1 MTGNGGK
8 RSSDLSEDATIR
20 HHLFDFSALFFARAR
35 IPASLSSCQADRTK
49 KRLKGFSTF
58 YRRATFSQ
66 AHWGNFSH
74 YTAAKRLEPDVKG
87 INKTCKDTEN
97 MMF

>member
-1 MTGNGGK
+1 MVG
-8 RSSDLSEDATIR
+8 SEAVTCRRTRRYGITYSI
-20 HHLFDFSALFFARAR
+20 FSALFFARAR
-35 IPASLSSCQADRTK
+35 IPASLSSCQADRAK

-66 AHWGNFSH
+66 AHQGNFSH
-74 YTAAKRLEPDVKG
+74 YTATKRLEPDAKG

>member
-1 MTGNGGK
+1 MVGSEAVTCRRTR
-8 RSSDLSEDATIR
+8 RSGITYSI
-20 HHLFDFSALFFARAR
+20 FSVLFFARAR
-35 IPASLSSCQADRTK
+35 IPASLSSFQADRSEET
-49 KRLKGFSTF
+49 RLKGFSTL
-58 YRRATFSQ
+58 YRRETFSQ

-87 INKTCKDTEN
+87 LNKTCKDTEN

>member
-8 RSSDLSEDATIR
+8 RSRDLSEDTTIR
-20 HHLFDFSALFFARAR
+20 HHLFDFLR
-35 IPASLSSCQADRTK
+35 IVLREGQDSRLAVFMPGTPVQ

-66 AHWGNFSH
+66 AHQGNFSH
-74 YTAAKRLEPDVKG
+74 HTATKRLEPDAKG